1 MKNLILNIFS
11 IIVFSLSIVGCG
23 LFGGA
28 TKEETTSGETILSDS
43 TITQDT
49 IQTIPQIVDI
59 PIKINEINEDT
70 LQSEEPLTEPVDTTT
85 IIEEPVE
92 EIETEVVDAQIQDS
106 LDIAEAK
113 KLDEERRIKEAELEA
128 EKLEAENKKV
138 EVKKIVP
145 LVPGKTPF
153 EVIKKYQASVDL
165 VKSGNRQAAIEQ
177 FETLLSG
184 EVQQDFADNCYYWI
198 GESKFGLKDYK
209 GALESFKK
217 VFQFKISEKKDD
229 SQYMIAQCFERLGN
243 RKQAKLEFEKLVE
256 LYPTS
261 ELILKAEKRL
271 K

>member
-1 MKNLILNIFS
+1 M
-11 IIVFSLSIVGCG
+11 
-23 LFGGA
+23 
-28 TKEETTSGETILSDS
+28 SDS

-70 LQSEEPLTEPVDTTT
+70 LQSEEPLTEPVDTTTIIEEPVDTTT

-128 EKLEAENKKV
+128 EKREAENKKV